1 MIITA
6 IRFNKDQAI
15 KYGLKESIIGKP
27 GYDDFSDH
35 YAILISKGT
44 VLINGA
50 ESIEYNDV
58 PSSKA
63 IINII
68 LKAIT
73 KMIQSGDFINE
84 KSQILTTL
92 FDNTNLN

>member
-1 MIITA
+1 MIVTA

-15 KYGLKESIIGKP
+15 KYGLNESIIGKP
-27 GYDDFSDH
+27 GCGGVSDH
-35 YAILISKGT
+35 YAVLISKET
-44 VLINGA
+44 FFINGDT
-50 ESIEYNDV
+50 SLEYHNV
-58 PSSKA
+58 PSGKA

-84 KSQILTTL
+84 KSQILL
-92 FDNTNLN
+92 FDDNEVKE